1 MPLLFLGVNMEFLK
15 DFEKSA
21 SKMPDV
27 TSSAKPPRFYFP
39 YGNHVLN
46 RVMTG
51 SLFKGI
57 PQGRITAVAGPSHAG
72 KSFIAGNLVRAAQ
85 QAGAYC
91 VVFDSESAFDE
102 EFASNI
108 GIDVEEDYN
117 YKSVVTIPDTAK
129 LVNNFISGFKSE
141 YGDDPDAPKVLVV
154 IDSLDSLFT
163 EADWEAFHKKGE
175 LKADQGLHAKQTKAM
190 LTKFQQA
197 IKNTNIAMVVTKQV
211 YRAKPDQVLQGEGVW
226 IINDAIRYP
235 CSQILLISRLK
246 LRDDSRDTIGIRMKC
261 EGFKTRFTKPFQ
273 TVVVEVPYDTGM
285 DPYSGLLDV
294 AKALGVVTQK
304 GARYTIDG
312 ESKSWF
318 AKDIT
323 EHVEKLLSI
332 CEDRSTSFLTLG
344 KDEEEHPEQGTGPAG
359 RKKQFDM
366 LMEKGEQ

>member
-1 MPLLFLGVNMEFLK
+1 MDFLK
-15 DFEKSA
+15 DFEKTA
-21 SKMPDV
+21 AKMSDV

-39 YGNHVLN
+39 YGNYVLN

-72 KSFIAGNLVRAAQ
+72 KSFMAGNLVRAAQ

-91 VVFDSESAFDE
+91 LVVDSERAFDD
-102 EFASNI
+102 EFASNM
-108 GIDVEEDYN
+108 GINTDEDYN
-117 YKSVVTIPDTAK
+117 YKSAVTIPDTAK
-129 LVNNFISGFKSE
+129 LVNNFISGYKSE
-141 YGDDPDAPKVLVV
+141 FGTDSDAPKVLIV

-163 EADWEAFHKKGE
+163 AADWEAFQKKGE

-197 IKNTNIAMVVTKQV
+197 IGDTNIAMVVTKQV
-211 YRAKPDQVLQGEGVW
+211 YRAKPEQILQGEGVW
-226 IINDAIRYP
+226 IVNDAIRYP

-273 TVVVEVPYDTGM
+273 TVVIEVPYDTGM
-285 DPYSGLLDV
+285 DSYSGLLDV

-304 GARYTIDG
+304 GSRYTIDG
-312 ESKSWF
+312 ESKSWYS
-318 AKDIT
+318 KNIINYVDKI
-323 EHVEKLLSI
+323 LSM
-332 CEDRSTSFLTLG
+332 CEDRSTSFLMLG
-344 KDEEEHPEQGTGPAG
+344 TEEEEHPEQGTGSTG
-359 RKKQFDM
+359 RKKKLDM
-366 LMEKGEQ
+366 LVEDGKEDVNNNDT